1 MLFFLVVAFLVLVDR
16 VAAASNVGCNAQVA
30 IDNATFAALLTSV
43 QSTPFAQRQE
53 AIVSSFCTNLTVGFT
68 AQQTVQLLALFPF
81 SSSKQ
86 NVVATIA
93 PYALGLT
100 SADMANVL
108 NALTF
113 SSDKLTSLTS
123 LVNLVTDLAANNA
136 TIVQAF
142 VFSSDKQTAAKIIAS
157 AKPISCLWG
166 SAAVRKHVVFVL
178 DVSGSMST
186 PISATQT
193 RLQFAVQQLAL
204 VLAELSS
211 SQFFNIILFSTN
223 AAAWQPGVQPA
234 SAANIAL
241 ATQYVAKATAGGST
255 NMLAALKLATADP
268 QAEALVV
275 VSDGEPDCCAGQMLA
290 LTKVWQAGTRVVN
303 TVLVQAGGFADPQA
317 QAFLCGLAQAG
328 AGFCRVNN

>member
-1 MLFFLVVAFLVLVDR
+1 MMTGLILLVFASFAF
-16 VAAASNVGCNAQVA
+16 AASNVGCNAQVA
-30 IDNATFAALLTSV
+30 IDNSTFTALLTSV
-43 QSTPFAQRQE
+43 QSTPFSQRQE
-53 AIVSSFCTNLTVGFT
+53 AIVASFCTNLTFGFT

-93 PYALGLT
+93 PYALGLS
-100 SADMANVL
+100 SADLAGL
-108 NALTF
+108 LSTLTF
-113 SSDKLTSLTS
+113 SSDKLTSLTA
-123 LVNLVTDLAANNA
+123 LVNLVTDLQTNNA
-136 TIVQAF
+136 TIVKAF
-142 VFSSDKQTAAKIIAS
+142 VFSSDKASAAAIIAA

-186 PISATQT
+186 KLSGSQT
-193 RLQFAVQQLAL
+193 RLQFAVQQLSL
-204 VLAELSS
+204 VLAELSAG
-211 SQFFNIILFSTN
+211 QFFNVVLFSSS

-234 SAANIAL
+234 TPANVAL
-241 ATQYVAKATAGGST
+241 AIAYIGKAVANGST
-255 NMLAALKLATADP
+255 NMLAALQLATSDP
-268 QAEALVV
+268 LAEALVV
-275 VSDGEPDCCAGQMLA
+275 ASDGEPDCCAAQMFALA
-290 LTKVWQAGTRVVN
+290 KVWQSGSRVIN